1 MATDPL
7 QKMLSMTPVLKGM
20 SIDEVRR
27 LFSVA
32 QRVNWKSGQEVFIE
46 DEVGRDMYILCGG
59 MLSVWLS
66 AAGRGNPVAIL
77 KPGDNFGEMALV
89 GNGKRTA
96 NVLALDDSYGIRINA
111 QTLNNIPSIGLH
123 IFRNI
128 STSLSTRL
136 ANSNRVV
143 AALQAGETVP
153 QLQSMSVKV
162 DAVQVSADD
171 ADRKELEAANANLA
185 QVPMASH
192 LVPAAIAKYGQLED
206 MVKRFNTT
214 RSSET
219 FKRLQADPEEW
230 VLYQTLL
237 QQTEVESK
245 EDPLK
250 VLAQW
255 LKNRPDW
262 TVGDFGCGT
271 LRMKKLIENSVI
283 AMDFVASDASVLACD
298 MAHTSVP
305 EQALDVAVFVNSIMG
320 ANFPDYFKEAFR
332 LLKFGGHLKI
342 AEKTRLWADS
352 KAKPITDALNAAGFR
367 LLRQPTVGAQYFYID
382 AFKDQIN

>member
-32 QRVNWKSGQEVFIE
+32 QRVNWKAGQEVFIE

-59 MLSVWLS
+59 MLSVWLTT
-66 AAGRGNPVAIL
+66 AGRGNPIAIL

-96 NVLALDDSYGIRINA
+96 NVLALDDAYGIRINS
-111 QTLNNIPSIGLH
+111 QTLNNIPSVGLH

-128 STSLSTRL
+128 STSLSMRL
-136 ANSNRVV
+136 VNSNHVV

-153 QLQSMSVKV
+153 QLEAMSVKV
-162 DAVQVSADD
+162 DAVQVQAEET
-171 ADRKELEAANANLA
+171 DRKELEAANNNLA

-192 LVPAAIAKYGQLED
+192 LIPAAIAKYGQLED
-206 MVKRFNTT
+206 IVKRFNTI
-214 RSSET
+214 RSAET
-219 FKRLQADPEEW
+219 FKRLQADPDEW

-237 QQTEVESK
+237 MQSEAESK

-271 LRMKKLIENSVI
+271 LRLKKLIENSVI
-283 AMDFVASDASVLACD
+283 AMDFVSSDASVLACD
-298 MAHTSVP
+298 MSNTSIP
-305 EQALDVAVFVNSIMG
+305 EQTLDVAVFVNSIMG
-320 ANFPDYFKEAFR
+320 VNFPDYFKEAFR

-352 KAKPITDALNAAGFR
+352 KAKPITDALNATGFR